1 MAATAIMAPLQAS
14 TGLHHHDNLLDL
26 DLHSVT
32 MASKMQTTMEW
43 ESEADAIRAAR
54 EVDYEESEAEH
65 EQLGVAANH
74 HEQLTARRMLTAMF
88 PSMDLEVINTVL
100 AWNGGDVELAASS
113 ILDMWSDGESTTTGS
128 TTPDDGALAR
138 VLQRSLEAE
147 VATGE
152 QQLQSD
158 EQAARALQ
166 LAWEAEEQEEQEELE
181 EERRF
186 HETINGS
193 RPPPPLAPQTSRAK
207 MLAFLRARGTAST
220 TRFTARLLDGDDLP
234 REITPSAGE
243 SALLAGYAPPPP
255 TMASPEAAAV
265 VVLADAI
272 ADARPLSAAAPEGRY
287 DSRVQRAK
295 RANLARKLSSDGKA
309 PLLTKQGSS
318 QSVCSLEL
326 DPAGGVPA
334 AE

>member
-1 MAATAIMAPLQAS
+1 MAATTILAPLQAS
-14 TGLHHHDNLLDL
+14 TGPDHHEDQLRL

-32 MASKMQTTMEW
+32 MASKMQTTMER
-43 ESEADAIRAAR
+43 ESAAR
-54 EVDYEESEAEH
+54 VPLHYEESEAEH
-65 EQLGVAANH
+65 EQLGAAPNH
-74 HEQLTARRMLTAMF
+74 HHETARRMLTAMF

-113 ILDMWSDGESTTTGS
+113 ILDMWTDGESTTT
-128 TTPDDGALAR
+128 TPDDATLAR
-138 VLQRSLEAE
+138 LLQRSLPD
-147 VATGE
+147 

-158 EQAARALQ
+158 EQTARALQ
-166 LAWEAEEQEEQEELE
+166 LAWEAEEQEEQEEQAE
-181 EERRF
+181 EQLARRIA
-186 HETINGS
+186 ELSSGN

-220 TRFTARLLDGDDLP
+220 ARFTARLLDGDDLP
-234 REITPSAGE
+234 REITPSVGE

-255 TMASPEAAAV
+255 TIASAEAAAV
-265 VVLADAI
+265 VVLDDAM
-272 ADARPLSAAAPEGRY
+272 ADARPLSAAAPAPEGRY

-309 PLLTKQGSS
+309 PLLIKQGSS
-318 QSVCSLEL
+318 QSVCSLDL
-326 DPAGGVPA
+326 AGAAPA